1 MAELK
6 RILSHADWS
15 SFKKQQKQDRF
26 SVSGVDLG
34 ASLDAYRAAVKPG
47 LKNLAASIAAAHT
60 LHETLTKYV
69 GKMPKDAKRP
79 KAFDDGVIAIRDN
92 AKHNLDALTAEQHE
106 VAQFAQA
113 LQRFHTEVIRLCT
126 SPDLSK
132 LEEIKKDQ
140 LLPPLMALARK
151 LEIDEA
157 AADDVVAFKRTCTEI
172 ARQTAAKNNAVAL
185 GEVPD
190 LRIHATKIFQ
200 NLQTALNA

>member
-1 MAELK
+1 MPDLK
-6 RILSHADWS
+6 PIPTHSDWS
-15 SFKKQQKQDRF
+15 AFKKQHKQDRF

-34 ASLDAYRAAVKPG
+34 SSIDAYKAAAKPG
-47 LKNLAASIAAAHT
+47 LKNLNASVAAAHT

-79 KAFDDGVIAIRDN
+79 KAFDDGVVAIRDN
-92 AKHNLDALTAEQHE
+92 AKHNLDAFTAEQHE

-113 LQRFHTEVIRLCT
+113 LQRFHGEVLRLCT

-157 AADDVVAFKRTCTEI
+157 AGDDVVAFKRTCTEI

-185 GEVPD
+185 GEVAD

-200 NLQTALNA
+200 NLQSALNA